1 MQTEYSDACA
11 TLASLGMSKT
21 DQATL
26 LTLRSS
32 DISELKKEAIN
43 RQSLGE
49 GRVQL
54 PWYWRVNLEND
65 QSLSSPEQ
73 IHKEYTESELLL
85 NVSYSLTLMV
95 KRGGSVRVQWFRARA
110 RFERWQEE
118 VYWLQ
123 HEAAS
128 MVLDFQQR
136 SHTWAEHSKASSNAG
151 WRCYSSRQADL
162 WSSLSKD
169 AYTRLTQPICDGKA
183 TPLTKPICQR
193 VSELFSHL

>member
-32 DISELKKEAIN
+32 NISELKKEAIN

-49 GRVQL
+49 GWVQL
-54 PWYWRVNLEND
+54 PWYWCVNLEND
-65 QSLSSPEQ
+65 ESLSSLEQ
-73 IHKEYTESELLL
+73 IHKEYTESL
-85 NVSYSLTLMV
+85 
-95 KRGGSVRVQWFRARA
+95 RVQWFRARA
-110 RFERWQEE
+110 CFERWQEE

-128 MVLDFQQR
+128 MVLDFQHR

-151 WRCYSSRQADL
+151 WWCYSSRQADL

-169 AYTRLTQPICDGKA
+169 AYTRLTQPICDRKA

-193 VSELFSHL
+193 VSELLSHL